1 MSEPIRLTARPSA
14 RLRGQIAVPGDKS
27 ISHRA
32 LMLGAAA
39 IGETLV
45 SGLLEAEDVLHTA
58 RAMAALGAAVS
69 RDEEG
74 LWHVSGTGIG
84 GFIAP
89 PEPLDF
95 GNSGTGARL
104 TAGLIATTPI
114 TATLTGD
121 ASLTSRP
128 MARIIE
134 PLSRMGARFEAAP
147 GGRMPIVLHGA
158 RRPVPIEYRLP
169 VASAQVKSAC
179 LLAALN
185 TPGRT
190 TVIEPQ
196 ATRDH
201 TERMLQAFGARIA
214 IEVSGS
220 ERRIAV
226 EGHRELSAQAVAV
239 PGDPSSAAFPLVA
252 ALITEGSEV
261 TIGNVLLNPTRIGLI
276 ETLVEM
282 GGRIAIANRR
292 SAGGETVGDLEVS
305 SSPLTGVTVPAARAP
320 SMIDEYP
327 VLAVAAAFAGGTT
340 RMEGLGELKVK
351 ESDRL
356 AAIAAG
362 LAANGVTIA
371 LGEDWLEVEGL
382 PGGDGLGGGL
392 VETHL
397 DHRIAMAFLV
407 MGLAAEH
414 PVTIDDGRMIA
425 TSFPGFTS
433 LFAGLGAEII
443 EPDGPP

>member
-1 MSEPIRLTARPSA
+1 MSKPIRLTARPSA
-14 RLRGQIAVPGDKS
+14 RLRGHIAVPGDKS

-32 LMLGAAA
+32 LLLGAAA
-39 IGETLV
+39 IGETVV
-45 SGLLEAEDVLHTA
+45 SGLLEAEDVLNTA
-58 RAMAALGAAVS
+58 RAMAALGAGVS
-69 RDEEG
+69 RDGEG
-74 LWHVSGTGIG
+74 RWHISGTGIG
-84 GFIAP
+84 GFITP

-147 GGRMPIVLHGA
+147 GGRMPIVLNGA
-158 RRPVPIEYRLP
+158 RRPVPIEYCLP
-169 VASAQVKSAC
+169 VASAQVKSAT

-190 TVIEPQ
+190 TVVEPQ

-201 TERMLQAFGARIA
+201 TERMLEAFGARIA
-214 IEVSGS
+214 VETSSG
-220 ERRIAV
+220 ERRITV
-226 EGHRELSAQAVAV
+226 EGHHELTAQPVAV
-239 PGDPSSAAFPLVA
+239 PGDPSSAAFPMVA

-261 TIGNVLLNPTRIGLI
+261 VIGNVLLNPTRIGLI
-276 ETLVEM
+276 ETLLEM
-282 GGRIAIANRR
+282 GGRIGITNRR
-292 SAGGETVGDLEVS
+292 SAGGELVGDLEIS
-305 SSPLTGVTVPAARAP
+305 ASALKGVTVPAARAP

-327 VLAVAAAFAGGTT
+327 VLAVAAAFASGTT
-340 RMEGLGELKVK
+340 RMQGLSELKVK

-362 LAANGVTIA
+362 LAANGVSIRM
-371 LGEDWLEVEGL
+371 GEDWLEVEGRA
-382 PGGDGLGGGL
+382 GGEGLGGGL

-407 MGLAAEH
+407 MGLACET
-414 PVTIDDGRMIA
+414 PVSVDDGRMIA
-425 TSFPGFTS
+425 TSFPGFTG
-433 LFAGLGAEII
+433 LFAGLGAEIVAL
-443 EPDGPP
+443 DGTP

>member
-1 MSEPIRLTARPSA
+1 VSKPIRLTARPSA

-39 IGETLV
+39 IGETRV
-45 SGLLEAEDVLHTA
+45 TGLLEAEDVLNTA
-58 RAMAALGAAVS
+58 RALAALGAQVS
-69 RDEEG
+69 RDEDG
-74 LWHVSGTGIG
+74 LWRISGTGVG
-84 GFIAP
+84 GFVAP

-95 GNSGTGARL
+95 GTSGTGARL
-104 TAGLIATTPI
+104 TAGLIATTAI

-121 ASLTSRP
+121 ASLISRP

-134 PLSRMGARFEAAP
+134 PLSRFGARFEAAP
-147 GGRMPIVLHGA
+147 GGRMPIILHGA

-201 TERMLQAFGARIA
+201 TERMLQAFGARISV
-214 IEVSGS
+214 ELSGG
-220 ERRIAV
+220 ERMIAV
-226 EGHRELSAQAVAV
+226 EGHRELSAQPVAV

-261 TIGNVLLNPTRIGLI
+261 VIGNVLLNATRTGLI
-276 ETLVEM
+276 ETLREM
-282 GGRIAIANRR
+282 GGRIGIANRR
-292 SAGGETVGDLEVS
+292 SAGGEEVGDLEVS
-305 SSPLTGVTVPAARAP
+305 ASNLTGVAVPAGREP

-327 VLAVAAAFAGGTT
+327 VLRPTASAGSTSRPARSNT
-340 RMEGLGELKVK
+340 SR
-351 ESDRL
+351 SRSAWNAPL
-356 AAIAAG
+356 A
-362 LAANGVTIA
+362 
-371 LGEDWLEVEGL
+371 
-382 PGGDGLGGGL
+382 
-392 VETHL
+392 
-397 DHRIAMAFLV
+397 
-407 MGLAAEH
+407 H
-414 PVTIDDGRMIA
+414 PSA
-425 TSFPGFTS
+425 
-433 LFAGLGAEII
+433 
-443 EPDGPP
+443 